1 MPVRRAV
8 LIAGATASG
17 KSALALKIAGEV
29 DGVIINADAMQ
40 VYRELRILTARP
52 TAEEEVA
59 IPHALYGS
67 IAAVESYSVARWLGD
82 AVAALQSTWR
92 AKRVPVV
99 VGGTGLYFRAL
110 EEGLADIPSIA
121 PALRERWRDELLSKG
136 SIHLHAVLEKLSQSE
151 AKRLNPA
158 DGQRV
163 VRALEVLEATGRPL
177 GEWQAQAELT
187 APLAGVEARRILVE
201 VPREALYARAEKR
214 FDQMVKSG
222 ALDEVRRL
230 LALNL
235 DPALPAMKAIGVPE
249 LARHLRGESTLEE
262 AVADAKTA
270 TRHYIKRQL
279 TWWRHQ
285 LPAWRIDSAAPL
297 ASDRVS
303 RIEQ

>member
-17 KSALALKIAGEV
+17 KSALALKIAREV

-52 TAEEEVA
+52 TPEEEA
-59 IPHALYGS
+59 AAPHVLYGS
-67 IAAVESYSVARWLGD
+67 VAAAESYSVARWLGD
-82 AVAALQSTWR
+82 ATGALQAAWR

-136 SIHLHAVLEKLSQSE
+136 SLHLHAILEKLNQSE
-151 AKRLNPA
+151 AKRLKPS

-187 APLAGVEARRILVE
+187 APLAGVEARRVLVE
-201 VPREALYARAEKR
+201 VPREALYARAERR
-214 FDQMVKSG
+214 FDQMIAAG
-222 ALDEVRRL
+222 ALDEVKRL

-249 LARHLRGESTLEE
+249 LARHLRGEISLDE
-262 AVADAKTA
+262 AVTDAKTA

-285 LPAWRIDSAAPL
+285 LPAWRVDSAAPV

-303 RIEQ
+303 GIEP

>member
-29 DGVIINADAMQ
+29 DGVIVNADAMQ
-40 VYRELRILTARP
+40 VYRELSILTARP
-52 TAEEEVA
+52 TPEEEGA
-59 IPHALYGS
+59 IPHLLYGS
-67 IAAVESYSVARWLGD
+67 VSAAESYSVARWLG
-82 AVAALQSTWR
+82 AAAAALQSVWR

-121 PALRERWRDELLSKG
+121 PALRERWREELLSKG
-136 SIHLHAVLEKLSQSE
+136 SMHLHAILEKLNQSE
-151 AKRLNPA
+151 AKRLNPS

-187 APLAGVEARRILVE
+187 APLAGVEARRVLVE
-201 VPREALYARAEKR
+201 VPRAELYARAERR
-214 FDQMVKSG
+214 FDQMVKGG

-249 LARHLRGESTLEE
+249 LARHLRGDSTLED
-262 AVADAKTA
+262 AVSDAKTA

-297 ASDRVS
+297 ASDHAT

>member
-17 KSALALKIAGEV
+17 KSALALKIAREV
-29 DGVIINADAMQ
+29 GGVIINADAMQ

-52 TAEEEVA
+52 APEEEAQV
-59 IPHALYGS
+59 PHALYGS
-67 IAAVESYSVARWLGD
+67 IAAAESYSVARWLGD
-82 AVAALQSTWR
+82 ATAALQSAWR

-136 SIHLHAVLEKLSQSE
+136 SLHLHAILEKLNHSE
-151 AKRLNPA
+151 AKRLNPS

-187 APLAGVEARRILVE
+187 APLAGVEARRVLVE
-201 VPREALYARAEKR
+201 VPREALYARAERR
-214 FDQMVKSG
+214 FDQMVADG
-222 ALDEVRRL
+222 ALEEVKRL
-230 LALNL
+230 LQLNL

-249 LARHLRGESTLEE
+249 LARHLRGECTLDE
-262 AVADAKTA
+262 AVTDAKTA

-285 LPAWRIDSAAPL
+285 LPAWRVDSAAPV
-297 ASDRVS
+297 ASDRAS
-303 RIEQ
+303 RIEP

>member
-1 MPVRRAV
+1 V

-17 KSALALKIAGEV
+17 KSALALKIAGEL

-52 TAEEEVA
+52 TPEEESA
-59 IPHALYGS
+59 IPHVLYGS
-67 IAAVESYSVARWLGD
+67 IGAAESYSVARWLGD
-82 AVAALQSTWR
+82 ATAALQSAWR

-99 VGGTGLYFRAL
+99 VGGTGLYYRAL

-121 PALRERWRDELLSKG
+121 PALRERWREELLSKG
-136 SIHLHAVLEKLSQSE
+136 SIHLHAVLEKLSQAE
-151 AKRLNPA
+151 ARRLNPA

-187 APLAGVEARRILVE
+187 APLAGVEARRVLVD
-201 VPREALYARAEKR
+201 VPREELYARAERR

-230 LALNL
+230 IALNL

-249 LARHLRGESTLEE
+249 LARHLRGESTL
-262 AVADAKTA
+262 ADAITDAKTA

-285 LPAWRIDSAAPL
+285 LPAWRVDSAAPV
-297 ASDRVS
+297 ASDRTS